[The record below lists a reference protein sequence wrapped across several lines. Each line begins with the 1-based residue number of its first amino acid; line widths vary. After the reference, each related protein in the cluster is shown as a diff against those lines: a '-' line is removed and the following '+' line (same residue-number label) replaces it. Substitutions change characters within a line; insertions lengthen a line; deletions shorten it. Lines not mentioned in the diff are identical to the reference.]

1 MGKFYITTAI
11 PYVNARPHLGHALE
25 FMQADALA
33 RFHRQSGDETT
44 LLTGAD
50 ENALKNVQA
59 AEKEG
64 LETQAFLDK
73 YSQAFREF
81 AGQMGVQA
89 DIFQRGSDKN
99 LHFPGV
105 QKFWQLCDASGDLYK
120 QTYKGLYCVGCEAY
134 YTPEELVEGKCP
146 IHLREPDVVEEENY
160 FFRLSKYQQQLHDL
174 IESDQVQII
183 PSFRKKEML
192 NFIDQGLVDFSVSR
206 STERAR
212 GIGVPVPGDE
222 GQVMYVWFDALNIY
236 MTGLGFG
243 QENDANWQKFWPAD
257 VHVVGKDILRFHAVY
272 WIGMLLSAKLPLPK
286 KILAHGFITS
296 GGQKMSKS
304 LGNVVDP
311 IEVVSRLGLDPI
323 RYYLLKEIPTQDDG
337 DYSDTRFAEV
347 YNSEL
352 AHSLGNTASRIAKLA
367 SQVGLTGEQSKES
380 QTWFPAVQHA
390 FEYELDIRAALT
402 AVMEEV
408 GQLEKQLSLDA
419 PWAEKDEA
427 RKKSLIAGY
436 VAQFQRISW
445 NLQPF
450 MPETAGKLFA
460 HFTAEHIEPLSPLF
474 PKLG

>member
-1 MGKFYITTAI
+1 MGTFYITTAI

-33 RFHRQSGDETT
+33 RFHRQSGKEVR

-64 LETQAFLDK
+64 LEIQPFLDK

-81 AGQMGVQA
+81 ATQMGVQA
-89 DIFQRGSDKN
+89 DVFQRGSDRE
-99 LHFPGV
+99 LHWPGV

-120 QTYKGLYCVGCEAY
+120 KSYKGLYCVGCEAY
-134 YTPEELVEGKCP
+134 YTAEELVNGLCP
-146 IHLREPDVVEEENY
+146 THLKPPEEVEEENY
-160 FFRLSKYQQQLHDL
+160 FFRLSRYQDQLHDL
-174 IESDQVQII
+174 IASDQVQIV
-183 PSFRKKEML
+183 PAFRKKEML

-206 STERAR
+206 SVERAR

-222 GQVMYVWFDALNIY
+222 NQVMYVWFDALNIY

-243 QENDANWQKFWPAD
+243 QADQSGWEKFWPAD
-257 VHVVGKDILRFHAVY
+257 VHVIGKDILRFHAVY

-286 KILAHGFITS
+286 KILTHGFITS

-311 IEVVSRLGLDPI
+311 ADVVARFGLDPV

-337 DYSDTRFAEV
+337 DYSDSRFIEV

-352 AHSLGNTASRIAKLA
+352 AHSLGNTASRIAKLG
-367 SQVGLTGEQSKES
+367 SQVGLSGEVSTEA
-380 QTWFPAVQHA
+380 QTWFPAVQAA
-390 FEYELDIRAALT
+390 FENDLDIRAALV
-402 AVMEEV
+402 ALLDEV
-408 GQLEKQLSLDA
+408 GQLEKQLALDK
-419 PWAEKDEA
+419 PWAETDLE
-427 RKKSLIAGY
+427 RKTNLLRGY
-436 VAQFQRISW
+436 VGAFQRIVW

-460 HFTAEHIEPLSPLF
+460 HFTAAKIEPLSPLF
-474 PKLG
+474 PKLD